1 MILTMAEV
9 KDYSGEFNP
18 NLRLTDFSKE
28 ALIKLLISTSKA
40 YLGVDGLW
48 TTMMR
53 GKVGDRAAFDLD
65 KEMWFSK
72 GLEHDIKR
80 TVEPMNIEG
89 NDIAT
94 LFKYWQICPS
104 FALIY
109 TGPPPDFRP
118 FVHFELK
125 NKNHGIMTVERC
137 FSLEYFERHQD
148 GPLQKLACE
157 EIDLPAWEWVAHQ
170 FNPKIKFRALKMP
183 PRKSKDDIACQ
194 CEFTLDEDA

>member
-1 MILTMAEV
+1 MAEV

-94 LFKYWQICPS
+94 LFKYWQCCPS
-104 FALIY
+104 FAVTY
-109 TGPPPDFRP
+109 TGPTTRFQTSCSLR
-118 FVHFELK
+118 
-125 NKNHGIMTVERC
+125 VEEQEPWHHDR
-137 FSLEYFERHQD
+137 
-148 GPLQKLACE
+148 GPLLLSRVLREASG
-157 EIDLPAWEWVAHQ
+157 WVAAETGVRGDRPSGMGMAGPPVQPEHQ
-170 FNPKIKFRALKMP
+170 GPA
-183 PRKSKDDIACQ
+183 AQ
-194 CEFTLDEDA
+194 DATAEEQG

>member
-1 MILTMAEV
+1 MAEA

-89 NDIAT
+89 HDIAT
-94 LFKYWQICPS
+94 LFKYWQVCPS
-104 FALIY
+104 FAVAY

-118 FVHFELK
+118 NVHFELK
-125 NKNHGIMTVERC
+125 NRNHGIMTVERC

-157 EIDLPAWEWVAHQ
+157 EIDLPAWEWLAHR
-170 FNPKIKFRALKMP
+170 FNPNIKVRPLKMP
-183 PRKSKDDIACQ
+183 PRKGEDAIACQ
-194 CEFTLDEDA
+194 WELTLEDNP

>member
-1 MILTMAEV
+1 MAEA

-28 ALIKLLISTSKA
+28 ALIKLLISASKA

-89 NDIAT
+89 HDIAT
-94 LFKYWQICPS
+94 LFKYWQVCPS
-104 FALIY
+104 FAVAY

-118 FVHFELK
+118 NVHFELK

-157 EIDLPAWEWVAHQ
+157 EIDLPAWEWLAHR
-170 FNPKIKFRALKMP
+170 FNPNIKVRPLKMP
-183 PRKSKDDIACQ
+183 PRKGEDAIACQ
-194 CEFTLDEDA
+194 WELTLEDNP

>member
-1 MILTMAEV
+1 MAEA

-89 NDIAT
+89 HDIAT
-94 LFKYWQICPS
+94 LFKYWQVCPS
-104 FALIY
+104 FAVAY

-118 FVHFELK
+118 NVHFELK

-157 EIDLPAWEWVAHQ
+157 EIDLPAWEWLAHR
-170 FNPKIKFRALKMP
+170 FNPNIKVRPLKMP
-183 PRKSKDDIACQ
+183 PRKGEDAIACQ
-194 CEFTLDEDA
+194 WELTLEDNP